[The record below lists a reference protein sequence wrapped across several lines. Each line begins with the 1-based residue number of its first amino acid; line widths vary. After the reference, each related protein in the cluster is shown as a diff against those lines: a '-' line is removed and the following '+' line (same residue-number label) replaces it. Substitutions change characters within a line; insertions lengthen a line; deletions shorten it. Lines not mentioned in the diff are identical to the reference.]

1 MMFRRMAWVAT
12 VAAGMALGGCGGGGG
27 SNYPIQVSFSTAP
40 PSSIAINATAS
51 VAALVAN
58 DSGTG
63 GVTWSATCAGGSGC
77 GTFNP
82 TSTGS
87 AVATTYTAPATIPNP
102 ATVTITATSVSDTTK
117 SVSANVT
124 IVSSVTPP
132 LADGTYVY
140 HLSGYDGAGGYTIA
154 GAFTIAAGVITGGE
168 QDFTDPQAG
177 YTDTL
182 VTKTSSVNTAGGNLQ
197 IVIDTGN
204 TQIGV
209 NGVETLRGTQVSAT
223 RVLLSEYDLSATGTG
238 ALDLQTSH
246 AEPANGYAFAISGND
261 TAGNP
266 LSIGGIFVINGTQLN
281 TSASLFDL
289 SDFTSGAPQTLRRQ
303 TFQSGSVTATD
314 SFGRFVLTL
323 VPSTG
328 STVPQIQLA
337 GYVTSTGRLE
347 LVESGQSGDTLN
359 GNTGGSAL
367 GQGSN
372 TGKFTNASAS
382 VVNQSYA
389 HGSSG
394 VDLNGVASMSGA
406 FALNLNGILTGV
418 LAVNDVQYMGA
429 WTIAGSY
436 AVDPT
441 GRVEATINTLTGGN
455 APPSNG
461 VLTFELYLDGNGN
474 AMVMGLDA
482 FQTTQGIAFEQDS
495 NFSLSGNY
503 ALAGQGAAATSSGG
517 VYWSA
522 VGPVTVTAGTFSGT
536 TDSNPFGGTLKSAV
550 ALGGSQNSGQGLLN
564 LTGLNPTSFTTS
576 TAFGYYPL
584 SGNRLWAIEV
594 DNQGLGLLLLE
605 GVTP

>member
-1 MMFRRMAWVAT
+1 MFRRMAWVAT
-12 VAAGMALGGCGGGGG
+12 MVAGMALGGCGGGGD
-27 SNYPIQVSFSTAP
+27 SNVPIQVSFSTAP
-40 PSSIAINATAS
+40 PSSLAINATAS

-58 DSGTG
+58 DGSGG
-63 GVTWSATCAGGSGC
+63 GVNWSVKCSSPDCGS
-77 GTFNP
+77 FDP

-87 AVATTYTAPATIPNP
+87 TVATTYTAPATVPNP
-102 ATVTITATSVSDTTK
+102 ATVTITATSASDSTK
-117 SVSANVT
+117 SVSASVT
-124 IVSSVTPP
+124 IVSSVSPP

-140 HLSGYDGAGGYTIA
+140 HLSGYDGAGAYTIV
-154 GAFTIAAGVITGGE
+154 GAFTVAAGLITGGE
-168 QDFTDPQAG
+168 QDFTDPNAG
-177 YTDTL
+177 YTDSL
-182 VTKTSSVNTAGGNLQ
+182 VTKTSTINTAGGNLQ

-204 TQIGV
+204 TAIGV

-223 RVLLSEYDLSATGTG
+223 RVLLNEYDLSATGSG

-246 AEPANGYAFAISGND
+246 AEPAGGYAFAVSGND
-261 TAGNP
+261 SAGNP
-266 LSIGGIFVINGTQLN
+266 LAIGGVFVISGTQLS
-281 TSASLFDL
+281 TAGSLFDL
-289 SDFTSGAPQTLRRQ
+289 SDFLPNGPLVYKSQA
-303 TFQSGSVTATD
+303 FQSGSVTATD

-323 VPSTG
+323 VPSTA
-328 STVPQIQLA
+328 STIAQIQLA

-347 LVESGQSGDTLN
+347 LVESSQANDTLN
-359 GNTGGSAL
+359 ANTGGSAL
-367 GQGSN
+367 GQGAN
-372 TGKFTNASAS
+372 TGKFSNSSAS

-394 VDLNGVASMSGA
+394 VDLNGIASMSGA

-418 LAVNDVQYMGA
+418 LAVNDVTNMGA
-429 WTIAGSY
+429 WNISGSY

-474 AMVMGLDA
+474 AMVMGADT
-482 FQTTQGIAFEQDS
+482 FQTTQGIAFEQGS
-495 NFSLSGNY
+495 GFSLAGKY
-503 ALAGQGAAATSSGG
+503 ALAGQGILATNAGG

-522 VGPVTVTAGTFSGT
+522 VGPVTVTAGNFSGT
-536 TDSNPFGGTLKSAV
+536 TDSNPFGGTLMSGV

-564 LTGLNPTSFTTS
+564 LTGLNATNYTQS

-594 DNQGLGLLLLE
+594 DNQGLSLLLLE